1 MEGPKLKGGGTLK
14 FLGNL
19 KKEKKRKKKKKK
31 KKEFLRC
38 VKRDKV

>member
-19 KKEKKRKKKKKK
+19 KKEKKTKKKKNFLDAL
-31 KKEFLRC
+31 KETRF
-38 VKRDKV
+38 KP

>member
-19 KKEKKRKKKKKK
+19 KKEKKRKKKK
-31 KKEFLRC
+31 EFLRC